1 MHIQGARGVRR
12 EAEAVADAA
21 ERQATGATRRANSP
35 PNTLPA
41 VLSTAALSPPH
52 TIVLRCWSSEL
63 PASPRQTLA
72 VHPRPR
78 PRPRATAC
86 QATGRAAARSA
97 VAPPSQHPRAL
108 AAQPAGLPYLRESL
122 ADDRFRHRAPQ
133 PVQFPDLDDVFHVR
147 AQALGAEGEGPALAL
162 VRCLVVLDREGNG
175 VLPQALV
182 ALGAHVWPLG
192 QTAQGR
198 L

>member
-1 MHIQGARGVRR
+1 MQQRGRRQGQPVEQTAPQTPSQPYYQPPPCHHRTQSFF
-12 EAEAVADAA
+12 AVGP
-21 ERQATGATRRANSP
+21 RP
-35 PNTLPA
+35 
-41 VLSTAALSPPH
+41 
-52 TIVLRCWSSEL
+52 L

-122 ADDRFRHRAPQ
+122 ADNRFRHRAPQ